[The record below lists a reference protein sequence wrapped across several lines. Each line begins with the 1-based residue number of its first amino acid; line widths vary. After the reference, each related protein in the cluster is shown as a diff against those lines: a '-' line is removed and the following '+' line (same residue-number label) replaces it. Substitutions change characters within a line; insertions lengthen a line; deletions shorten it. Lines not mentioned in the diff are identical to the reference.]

1 MNRAGTIAL
10 APLGTL
16 YGAVMKAR
24 RALYQRGLLK
34 VHQPGVPVISV
45 GNITTGGTGKTPLVE
60 WIANEAASRKRRVC
74 ILTRGYGRPG
84 PGDRVIVSDATEVL
98 SDAERA
104 GDEALLL
111 AEHLR
116 GRAAVISDADRV
128 SAARWA
134 IAGLQSDLL
143 VLDDGF
149 QHLRVARNLDI
160 VTIDAMNPAGNG
172 RLLPAGILRE
182 PFSQIARADCV
193 VITRADFT
201 DNIENLEKEIESV
214 AAGLPIFRSRMKPL
228 RLRSINPGG
237 EAAADIDEVIKTRP
251 AAAICAIGNPQS
263 FFAQLRRDGYRLCH
277 ARSFRDHHNFT
288 QNDIDQFIREAR
300 LHGAEAILTTAK
312 DEVKLRAIEF
322 DLPCYVN
329 DITIEIDDPAK
340 LRDMLKQAIGI
351 ASSASV

>member
-10 APLGTL
+10 APLGVL
-16 YGAVMKAR
+16 YGAAMRAR
-24 RALYQRGLLK
+24 RTMYQRGLFQTQHL
-34 VHQPGVPVISV
+34 GVPVISV

-60 WIANEAASRKRRVC
+60 WMAGETANRQRRVC
-74 ILTRGYGRPG
+74 ILTRGYRRSKAA
-84 PGDRVIVSDATEVL
+84 RVVVSDGTDIL
-98 SDAERA
+98 SDAA
-104 GDEALLL
+104 NGGDEALLL

-116 GRAAVISDADRV
+116 GRAAVVSDADRV
-128 SAARWA
+128 AAARWA
-134 IAGLQSDLL
+134 TENLHSDVLI
-143 VLDDGF
+143 LDDGF

-214 AAGLPIFRSRMKPL
+214 AAGLPIFRSRMKPS

-277 ARSFRDHHNFT
+277 TQSFRDHHNFT
-288 QNDIDQFIREAR
+288 QNDIDQFIRKAR
-300 LHGAEAILTTAK
+300 LHGAEAIL
-312 DEVKLRAIEF
+312 
-322 DLPCYVN
+322 
-329 DITIEIDDPAK
+329 
-340 LRDMLKQAIGI
+340 
-351 ASSASV
+351 